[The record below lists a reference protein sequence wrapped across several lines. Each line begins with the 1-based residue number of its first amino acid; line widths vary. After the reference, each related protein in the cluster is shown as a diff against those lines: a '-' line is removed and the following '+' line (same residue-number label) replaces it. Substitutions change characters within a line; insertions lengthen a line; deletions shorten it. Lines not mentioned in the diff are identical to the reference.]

1 MNILIWIITVLVAI
15 FAWIKLPD
23 AFWQYLFLL
32 RVPLLQGLLLVFLP
46 LIATQLL
53 RSMLRNLFVLRGR
66 WQISFTI
73 IGAIMAGLA
82 VVLATNIV
90 LFNASDRFGI
100 AKWATIP
107 ELWQYVL
114 AIALGLPVCITVI
127 ILSNEQSVPVFQ
139 SRPIKITGK
148 DRWIGAATGALIS
161 VGLLLLVAWVRRWL
175 ADQDALKQAIIQA
188 ISFLGKGDTAGY
200 IVQAGTPPQTDLA
213 GGHLTAL
220 AFFVVEL
227 VVYLFVAYVFQPK
240 PKSHRREAPALLFVL
255 TLMTIA
261 TLFLGAM
268 TFFFDYYHVL
278 PLILLLLASI
288 ASYTLFKVDHFF
300 VLRPSSH
307 PNAPPST
314 TPGEVFKEAL
324 TNRLQHQ
331 GKDKT
336 LVIVCAKG
344 GGIQAAGWTAQVL
357 MGLQDV
363 VGDDFAQA
371 IGLISSVSGGSVGAL
386 YYLDRINPQTHIPTP
401 HDHSVFRSATSDS
414 LDAVG
419 WGLAY
424 PDLWRV
430 IGLPFLAPQ
439 LCDRGNAIE
448 TDWQGEMEKPNA
460 TTWISTWQAQVL
472 AGQIPIPAFN
482 ATIVDTGDRFV
493 VSPMPFYD
501 FVASCH
507 QANHLGSGSPQDL
520 KLQDFNSLYGNY
532 DMSVVTAARLSASF
546 PYVSPV
552 SRPCVVQ
559 ENGRIQYPPQG
570 NYHMAD
576 GGYFDNSGAFTAAQW
591 LHCLLSSDQNPGIQR
606 VMIVQID
613 PFPAGNGSSPA
624 TKPKNQGWLMG
635 VVGPLLAM
643 FQVRDSTLI
652 SRTESEVRLL
662 QQRWAEDPHPVD
674 IQYFDVTFPA
684 CEQMEAIERQLQQQS
699 STTLKRKKGF
709 TFFFNNKGQYEPPLS
724 WKLTDAEKKAIRLAW
739 AHIANAPDHEISK
752 IKAQW
757 NAWKQQTLHHSG

>member
-1 MNILIWIITVLVAI
+1 MNILIWIVTVLVAV

-32 RVPLLQGLLLVFLP
+32 RIPLFLGLLLVFLP

-66 WQISFTI
+66 WQISFSI
-73 IGAIMAGLA
+73 ISAIMAGLA
-82 VVLATNIV
+82 VVLVTNIV
-90 LFNASDRFGI
+90 LSNGSDRFGI
-100 AKWATIP
+100 VKWMVIP
-107 ELWQYVL
+107 ETWQYVF
-114 AIALGLPVCITVI
+114 AVVLGLPICIAVI

-139 SRPIKITGK
+139 SKHVKISNG
-148 DRWIGAATGALIS
+148 DRWIGATTGALIS

-175 ADQDALKQAIIQA
+175 SDQDALKQAIIQA

-200 IVQAGTPPQTDLA
+200 VVETGTPPQADLA

-220 AFFVVEL
+220 AFFFVEL
-227 VVYLFVAYVFQPK
+227 VVYLLVAYLFQPK
-240 PKSHRREAPALLFVL
+240 PKSRRPEAPALMFVL

-278 PLILLLLASI
+278 PLILLILGSI

-300 VLRPSSH
+300 ILRPSSH
-307 PNAPPST
+307 RIETPPT
-314 TPGEVFKEAL
+314 TPEADFKVAL
-324 TNRLQHQ
+324 ANRLQHQ
-331 GKDKT
+331 GEHKT
-336 LVIVCAKG
+336 LVMFCAQG

-357 MGLQDV
+357 MGLQEV

-386 YYLDRINPQTHIPTP
+386 YYLDRINLQTHIPTP
-401 HDHSVFRSATSDS
+401 HDHTVFRCATSDS
-414 LDAVG
+414 LDAIG

-424 PDLWRV
+424 PDLWRA

-448 TDWQGEMEKPNA
+448 TDWQGEMEMPNT
-460 TTWISTWQAQVL
+460 TTWISTWRTQVL

-493 VSPMPFYD
+493 ISPMPFYD
-501 FVASCH
+501 FVTSYH
-507 QANHLGSGSPQDL
+507 NANHLESGNSQDL

-559 ENGRIQYPPQG
+559 DNGQIQYPPKG

-591 LHCLLSSDQNPGIQR
+591 LNCLLSSDQNPGIKR
-606 VMIVQID
+606 VMIVQIN
-613 PFPAGNGSSPA
+613 PFPDSSESSQS
-624 TKPKNQGWLMG
+624 TVKNQGWIMG
-635 VVGPLLAM
+635 VIGPLLAM
-643 FQVRDSTLI
+643 FKVRDSTLI
-652 SRTESEVRLL
+652 SRTESEIKLL
-662 QQRWAEDPHPVD
+662 QQRWAEDPNPVD
-674 IQYFDVTFPA
+674 IKYYAVSFPA
-684 CEQMEAIERQLQQQS
+684 CTQMKAIEQQLQHQS
-699 STTLKRKKGF
+699 VTNLKRQKGF
-709 TFFFNNKGQYEPPLS
+709 TYFFNDKGQYEPPLS

-739 AHIANAPDHEISK
+739 EHIANAPEHEVSK

-757 NAWKQQTLHHSG
+757 NAWKHNSL

>member
-1 MNILIWIITVLVAI
+1 MNILIWIITVLIAV

-32 RVPLLQGLLLVFLP
+32 RIPLLQGLLLVFLP
-46 LIATQLL
+46 LIATRLL

-73 IGAIMAGLA
+73 ISAIMAGLA
-82 VVLATNIV
+82 VVLVTNIILV
-90 LFNASDRFGI
+90 NAPDRFGI
-100 AKWATIP
+100 VKWATIP
-107 ELWQYVL
+107 ELGQYLL
-114 AIALGLPVCITVI
+114 AIALGLPVTIAVI

-139 SRPIKITGK
+139 SRPIKITDK
-148 DRWIGAATGALIS
+148 DRWIGTATGALIS
-161 VGLLLLVAWVRRWL
+161 AVLLLLVAWVRRWL
-175 ADQDALKQAIIQA
+175 SDQMALKQSIIQVL
-188 ISFLGKGDTAGY
+188 SFLGKGDLAGY
-200 IVQAGTPPQTDLA
+200 VIQSGNPPQADLA
-213 GGHLTAL
+213 NQHITAL
-220 AFFVVEL
+220 AFFLVEL

-240 PKSHRREAPALLFVL
+240 PRSQRPEAPALLFVL
-255 TLMTIA
+255 TLMTIS

-278 PLILLLLASI
+278 PFILLILGSI

-300 VLRPSSH
+300 VLRPVADRIGTLSAI
-307 PNAPPST
+307 PVTA
-314 TPGEVFKEAL
+314 FQKAL

-331 GKDKT
+331 GEHKP
-336 LVIVCAKG
+336 LVVVCAKG

-357 MGLQDV
+357 MGLQEV

-371 IGLISSVSGGSVGAL
+371 IGLISSVSGGSVGTL
-386 YYLDRINPQTHIPTP
+386 YYLDRINPQTHIPVP
-401 HDHSVFRSATSDS
+401 YDQSIFRSATSDS

-430 IGLPFLAPQ
+430 IGLPFLASQ
-439 LCDRGNAIE
+439 LSDRGNAIE
-448 TDWQGEMEKPNA
+448 TDWQGEMAVPNA
-460 TTWISTWQAQVL
+460 PTWISTWRTQVL

-501 FVASCH
+501 FVSSCH
-507 QANHLGSGSPQDL
+507 RANHLGSGSPDDL

-559 ENGRIQYPPQG
+559 QDGQIQYPPKG

-576 GGYFDNSGAFTAAQW
+576 GGYFDNAGAFTATQF
-591 LHCLLSSDQNPGIQR
+591 LHCLLSSDQNPGIKR
-606 VMIVQID
+606 VMIVQIN
-613 PFPAGNGSSPA
+613 PFPESDTTFLAP
-624 TKPKNQGWLMG
+624 TPRNQGWLMG
-635 VVGPLLAM
+635 VVGPLLAI

-652 SRTESEVRLL
+652 SRTESEIKLL
-662 QQRWAEDPHPVD
+662 QQRWAEDPNPVD
-674 IQYFDVTFPA
+674 IQYFDVSFPS
-684 CEQMEAIERQLQQQS
+684 CVQMKEIERQLQRQS
-699 STTLKRKKGF
+699 STHVKRRKGF
-709 TFFFNNKGQYEPPLS
+709 TYFFDSNGNYEPPLS
-724 WKLTDAEKKAIRLAW
+724 WKLTDAEKKAIQMAW
-739 AHIANAPDHEISK
+739 SDIAHAPNQAVSK

-757 NAWKQQTLHHSG
+757 EDWKRNPL